1 MSWLVKTL
9 TASDKSVASCSSD
22 RSIRTMSMKNASSIC
37 SNEKT
42 KNKLDIFQSKFSTSV
57 TNYQHVEHIVL

>member
-1 MSWLVKTL
+1 
-9 TASDKSVASCSSD
+9 
-22 RSIRTMSMKNASSIC
+22 MSMKNASSIC

-42 KNKLDIFQSKFSTSV
+42 KNKLDIVQSKFSTSV